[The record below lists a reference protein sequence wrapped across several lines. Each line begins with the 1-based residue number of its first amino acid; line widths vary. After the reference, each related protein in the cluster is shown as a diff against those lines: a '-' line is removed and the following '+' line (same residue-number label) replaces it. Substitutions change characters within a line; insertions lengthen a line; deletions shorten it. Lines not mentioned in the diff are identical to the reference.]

1 MVKGDF
7 SHQCNGWTSRRCV
20 FHVFMFM
27 FVFFITLAG
36 TEEIRTVSGNQTTL
50 DLRDLTVGVSYGVSV
65 TALVGE
71 NEGDQVTVY
80 IKPGDMMV
88 MWFNTITWWNICQ
101 TLGLNIILGIFGISF
116 VSEQSVGKVSNLRVI
131 HANSRKIRI
140 SWTGLT
146 EATGY
151 KVTWRQGNS
160 KLSHCL
166 NHKTKLF
173 SEVFFYFFDLN

>member
-1 MVKGDF
+1 MDVTTVRF
-7 SHQCNGWTSRRCV
+7 SCLYV
-20 FHVFMFM
+20 

-88 MWFNTITWWNICQ
+88 M
-101 TLGLNIILGIFGISF
+101 
-116 VSEQSVGKVSNLRVI
+116 
-131 HANSRKIRI
+131 
-140 SWTGLT
+140 
-146 EATGY
+146 
-151 KVTWRQGNS
+151 
-160 KLSHCL
+160 
-166 NHKTKLF
+166 
-173 SEVFFYFFDLN
+173 

>member
-20 FHVFMFM
+20 FHVF
-27 FVFFITLAG
+27 VFFFFFIMLAG

-88 MWFNTITWWNICQ
+88 M
-101 TLGLNIILGIFGISF
+101 
-116 VSEQSVGKVSNLRVI
+116 
-131 HANSRKIRI
+131 
-140 SWTGLT
+140 
-146 EATGY
+146 
-151 KVTWRQGNS
+151 
-160 KLSHCL
+160 
-166 NHKTKLF
+166 
-173 SEVFFYFFDLN
+173 